1 MTVIIGKGE
10 KTALEVLKEIYG
22 EDVEYKTQIP
32 FKDLMLSEF
41 SDDLSERQQKETVDI
56 VLFSGFNP
64 VCVRVQGGDHTGILK
79 STVLFKGGIPI
90 KWEDYYPSAKLKYI
104 EEFNT
109 RANGYRGR
117 GYNLTNGGEEPD
129 WDPDEYSYHY

>member
-22 EDVEYKTQIP
+22 KDVEYSTQIQ
-32 FKDLMLSEF
+32 FKHLMNNEF
-41 SDDLSERQQKETVDI
+41 VDDLSERQQKETVDI

-79 STVLFKGGIPI
+79 SARDTVQKQMLEWCNCVVVDLWFHDCPELFK
-90 KWEDYYPSAKLKYI
+90 EKLND
-104 EEFNT
+104 ESRREVREALT
-109 RANGYRGR
+109 RVG
-117 GYNLTNGGEEPD
+117 L
-129 WDPDEYSYHY
+129 

>member
-22 EDVEYKTQIP
+22 KDVEYSTQIQ
-32 FKDLMLSEF
+32 FKHLMNREF
-41 SDDLSERQQKETVDI
+41 VDDLSERQQKETVDI

-79 STVLFKGGIPI
+79 SARDTVQKQMLEWCNCIVVDVWFHDCPELFK
-90 KWEDYYPSAKLKYI
+90 EKLND
-104 EEFNT
+104 ESRREVREALT
-109 RANGYRGR
+109 RVG
-117 GYNLTNGGEEPD
+117 L
-129 WDPDEYSYHY
+129 

>member
-22 EDVEYKTQIP
+22 KDVEYSTQIQ
-32 FKDLMLSEF
+32 FKHLMNYEF
-41 SDDLSERQQKETVDI
+41 IDDLSERQQKETVDI

-79 STVLFKGGIPI
+79 SARDTVQKQMLEWCNCIVVDLWFHDCPELFK
-90 KWEDYYPSAKLKYI
+90 EKLND
-104 EEFNT
+104 ESRREVREALT
-109 RANGYRGR
+109 RVG
-117 GYNLTNGGEEPD
+117 L
-129 WDPDEYSYHY
+129 

>member
-22 EDVEYKTQIP
+22 RDVEYSTQIQ
-32 FKDLMLSEF
+32 FKHLMNYEF
-41 SDDLSERQQKETVDI
+41 IDDLSERQQKETVDI

-79 STVLFKGGIPI
+79 SARDTVQKQMLEWCNCIVVDLWFHDCPELFK
-90 KWEDYYPSAKLKYI
+90 EKLND
-104 EEFNT
+104 ESRREVREALT
-109 RANGYRGR
+109 RVG
-117 GYNLTNGGEEPD
+117 LTV
-129 WDPDEYSYHY
+129 

>member
-22 EDVEYKTQIP
+22 KNVEYSTQIQ
-32 FKDLMLSEF
+32 FKHLMNREF
-41 SDDLSERQQKETVDI
+41 VDDLSERQQKETIDI

-79 STVLFKGGIPI
+79 SARDTVQKQMLEWCNCIVVDLWFHDCPELFK
-90 KWEDYYPSAKLKYI
+90 EKL
-104 EEFNT
+104 N
-109 RANGYRGR
+109 
-117 GYNLTNGGEEPD
+117 
-129 WDPDEYSYHY
+129 DESRREVREALDRLAL

>member
-22 EDVEYKTQIP
+22 EDVEYRTQIQ
-32 FKDLMLSEF
+32 FKHLMNYEF
-41 SDDLSERQQKETVDI
+41 VDDLSERQQKETVDI

-79 STVLFKGGIPI
+79 SARDTVQKQMLEWCNCVVVDLWFHDCPELFK
-90 KWEDYYPSAKLKYI
+90 EKLND
-104 EEFNT
+104 ESRREVREALN
-109 RANGYRGR
+109 REG
-117 GYNLTNGGEEPD
+117 LTV
-129 WDPDEYSYHY
+129 

>member
-22 EDVEYKTQIP
+22 EDVEYRTQIQ
-32 FKDLMLSEF
+32 FKHLMNYEF
-41 SDDLSERQQKETVDI
+41 VDDLSERQQKETVDI

-79 STVLFKGGIPI
+79 SARDTVQKQMLEWCNCIVVDLWFHDCPELFK
-90 KWEDYYPSAKLKYI
+90 EKL
-104 EEFNT
+104 N
-109 RANGYRGR
+109 
-117 GYNLTNGGEEPD
+117 
-129 WDPDEYSYHY
+129 DESRREVREALNRVGLH

>member
-22 EDVEYKTQIP
+22 KNVEYSTQIQ
-32 FKDLMLSEF
+32 FKHLMNREF
-41 SDDLSERQQKETVDI
+41 VDDLSERQQKETVDI

-79 STVLFKGGIPI
+79 SARDTVQKQMLEWCNCIVVDVWFHDCPELFK
-90 KWEDYYPSAKLKYI
+90 EKL
-104 EEFNT
+104 N
-109 RANGYRGR
+109 
-117 GYNLTNGGEEPD
+117 
-129 WDPDEYSYHY
+129 DESRREVREALNREGLAV

>member
-22 EDVEYKTQIP
+22 KDVEYSTQIQ
-32 FKDLMLSEF
+32 FKHLMNYEF
-41 SDDLSERQQKETVDI
+41 IDDLSERQQKETVDI

-79 STVLFKGGIPI
+79 SARDTVQKQMLEWCNCVVVDLWFHDCPELFK
-90 KWEDYYPSAKLKYI
+90 EKLND
-104 EEFNT
+104 ESRREVREALT
-109 RANGYRGR
+109 RVG
-117 GYNLTNGGEEPD
+117 L
-129 WDPDEYSYHY
+129 

>member
-22 EDVEYKTQIP
+22 RDVEYSTQIQ
-32 FKDLMLSEF
+32 FKHLMNYEF
-41 SDDLSERQQKETVDI
+41 IDDLSERQQKETVDI

-79 STVLFKGGIPI
+79 SARDTVQKQMLEWCNCIVVDLWFHDCPELFK
-90 KWEDYYPSAKLKYI
+90 EKL
-104 EEFNT
+104 N
-109 RANGYRGR
+109 
-117 GYNLTNGGEEPD
+117 
-129 WDPDEYSYHY
+129 DESRREVREALNREGLAV

>member
-22 EDVEYKTQIP
+22 KDVEYSTQIQ
-32 FKDLMLSEF
+32 FKHLMNNEF
-41 SDDLSERQQKETVDI
+41 VDDLSERQQKETVDI

-79 STVLFKGGIPI
+79 
-90 KWEDYYPSAKLKYI
+90 
-104 EEFNT
+104 
-109 RANGYRGR
+109 
-117 GYNLTNGGEEPD
+117 
-129 WDPDEYSYHY
+129 

>member
-22 EDVEYKTQIP
+22 EDVEYRTQIQ
-32 FKDLMLSEF
+32 FKDLMNFEF
-41 SDDLSERQQKETVDI
+41 SEDLSERQQKETVDI

-79 STVLFKGGIPI
+79 SARDTVQKQMLEWCNCVVVDLWFHDCPELFK
-90 KWEDYYPSAKLKYI
+90 EKL
-104 EEFNT
+104 N
-109 RANGYRGR
+109 
-117 GYNLTNGGEEPD
+117 
-129 WDPDEYSYHY
+129 DESRREVREALNRVGLH

>member
-22 EDVEYKTQIP
+22 KDVEYSTQIQ
-32 FKDLMLSEF
+32 FKHLMNREF
-41 SDDLSERQQKETVDI
+41 VDDLSERQQKETVDI

-79 STVLFKGGIPI
+79 SARDTVQKQMLEWCNCIVVDIWFHDCPELFK
-90 KWEDYYPSAKLKYI
+90 EKLND
-104 EEFNT
+104 ESRREVREALN
-109 RANGYRGR
+109 REG
-117 GYNLTNGGEEPD
+117 LTV
-129 WDPDEYSYHY
+129 

>member
-22 EDVEYKTQIP
+22 KDVEYSTQIQ
-32 FKDLMLSEF
+32 FKHLMNREF
-41 SDDLSERQQKETVDI
+41 VDDLSERQQKETVDI

-79 STVLFKGGIPI
+79 SARDTVQKQMLEWCNCIVVDLWFHDCPELFK
-90 KWEDYYPSAKLKYI
+90 EKLND
-104 EEFNT
+104 ESRREVREALN
-109 RANGYRGR
+109 REG
-117 GYNLTNGGEEPD
+117 LTV
-129 WDPDEYSYHY
+129 